1 VPTIS
6 GEIGDEEEDNDYD
19 EKTDR
24 VQRRCAT
31 TFISQHREATTIRSR
46 RSWPG
51 RVACRNE
58 LGYPAI
64 STSQKLDLG
73 LGCGSV
79 PSFRA
84 WVERSSEA
92 RERFHTEKKNL
103 QGPEPW
109 STSRRGLADEFTLP
123 LPRERYERPVRI
135 LARSENEYI

>member
-1 VPTIS
+1 MPTIS
-6 GEIGDEEEDNDYD
+6 SEIGDEEEDNDYD

-24 VQRRCAT
+24 VQRRCAAT
-31 TFISQHREATTIRSR
+31 YISQRREATTIRSR

-51 RVACRNE
+51 VVACGNE
-58 LGYPAI
+58 FGDPAI
-64 STSQKLDLG
+64 STSHKLG
-73 LGCGSV
+73 LSFGSV

-109 STSRRGLADEFTLP
+109 STSRRGLADEFTMP
-123 LPRERYERPVRI
+123 LPHSHN
-135 LARSENEYI
+135 LASATNVQTGF